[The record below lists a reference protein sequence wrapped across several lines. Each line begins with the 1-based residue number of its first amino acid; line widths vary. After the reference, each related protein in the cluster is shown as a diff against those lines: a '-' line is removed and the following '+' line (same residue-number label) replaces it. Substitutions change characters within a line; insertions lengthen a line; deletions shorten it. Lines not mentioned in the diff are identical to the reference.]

1 MQVLAA
7 EKAGAKAAIIINSE
21 NALMP
26 MGMDDENH
34 PTIPSIHI
42 PLAAGKALRDAQAS
56 SRGGLLGTLRSMP
69 AQPDSAAAEHGTQQ
83 QSQAVSMVIAFC
95 TTGQRSIMLCGNARV
110 LDPQRSCDI
119 RHVTRAF
126 I

>member
-1 MQVLAA
+1 MLTGRKLHLVQVLAA

-26 MGMDDENH
+26 MGMGDEND

-69 AQPDSAAAEHGTQQ
+69 AQPDSAAAEHGMQY
-83 QSQAVSMVIAFC
+83 
-95 TTGQRSIMLCGNARV
+95 
-110 LDPQRSCDI
+110 
-119 RHVTRAF
+119 
-126 I
+126 